1 MALTPYQLQ
10 NIPES
15 IVKLYRDLEEFII
28 DDIARRIANTG
39 QLTET
44 AKWQLERAKD
54 LSMENIEKEIQK
66 TLELANKEVEE
77 TLKQSALTSVKAEN
91 KIYEEAVKK
100 QIKIKGNSNLEKL
113 LEAAIKQTKG
123 ELKNI
128 SQSLGFAKIVNGKI
142 VYRDIAKFYQEAVD
156 LALMQVNSGVLDS
169 NSAIRQAIKKLAD
182 SGLRTIDYENG
193 WSNRVDVAV
202 RRAVVTG
209 SNQMCHKMT
218 ELTMDE
224 LGAEFVETTAHA
236 GARPD
241 HQEWQGQVFCY
252 KGKSDK
258 YPDFVEKTRYGYGDG
273 LGGYNCRHSFYP
285 FFPGISKRAYSKE
298 HLNNIDPKDFEYD
311 GKTYTYYEALQHQRK
326 LETNIRQK
334 KRELIGYNAAGLKD
348 DFNNS
353 SILLNRLKSE
363 YKSFSN
369 AGDLAVRNDL
379 MQVYKYGQSIAQKS
393 TKVKASS
400 IKEKTTSKLKT
411 PTNTTTNKSSTTKKS
426 NSSSLK
432 NYTKSDLTNMS
443 TTKLKKVAK
452 EVALQYYPKSGLNF
466 GANPNYENIIN
477 DLLKGSTKTSLIK
490 DIMSMKKK
498 L

>member
-1 MALTPYQLQ
+1 MALTPKQLQ
-10 NIPES
+10 NIPEN
-15 IVKLYRDLEEFII
+15 IVQLYRDLEEFII
-28 DDIARRIANTG
+28 DDIARRIAKTG

-54 LSMENIEKEIQK
+54 LSMDNIEKEILK
-66 TLELANKEVEE
+66 TLELSNKEVEE
-77 TLKQSALTSVKAEN
+77 TLKQSALTSVQAES

-128 SQSLGFAKIVNGKI
+128 SQSLGFAQIINGKI
-142 VYRDIAKFYQEAVD
+142 VYKDIAKFYQDSVD
-156 LALMQVNSGVLDS
+156 LAIMQVNSGVLNS
-169 NSAIRQAIKKLAD
+169 NEAIKQAVKKLAD

-218 ELTMDE
+218 ELTMKE
-224 LGAEFVETTAHA
+224 LECEFVETTAHA

-258 YPDFVEKTRYGYGDG
+258 YPDFVSSTGYGTGEG
-273 LGGYNCRHSFYP
+273 LAGYNCRHSFSP
-285 FFPGISKRAYSKE
+285 FFPGISKRAYSEE
-298 HLNNIDPKDFEYD
+298 HLNNIDPEPFEYD

-379 MQVYKYGQSIAQKS
+379 MQVYKYGQSISQK
-393 TKVKASS
+393 VRR
-400 IKEKTTSKLKT
+400 SK
-411 PTNTTTNKSSTTKKS
+411 
-426 NSSSLK
+426 
-432 NYTKSDLTNMS
+432 
-443 TTKLKKVAK
+443 
-452 EVALQYYPKSGLNF
+452 
-466 GANPNYENIIN
+466 
-477 DLLKGSTKTSLIK
+477 
-490 DIMSMKKK
+490 
-498 L
+498 

>member
-1 MALTPYQLQ
+1 MALTPKQLQ
-10 NIPES
+10 NIPEN
-15 IVKLYRDLEEFII
+15 IVQLYRDLEEFII
-28 DDIARRIANTG
+28 DDIARRIAKTG

-54 LSMENIEKEIQK
+54 LSMDDIEKEIERV
-66 TLELANKEVEE
+66 LGLANEE
-77 TLKQSALTSVKAEN
+77 LENTFKQSALTSVQAEN

-128 SQSLGFAKIVNGKI
+128 SQSLGFAQIVNGKI
-142 VYRDIAKFYQEAVD
+142 VYKDIAKFYQDSVD
-156 LALMQVNSGVLDS
+156 LALMQVNSGVLNS
-169 NSAIRQAIKKLAD
+169 NEAIKQAVKKLAD
-182 SGLRTIDYENG
+182 SGLRTVDYENG

-218 ELTMDE
+218 ELTMKE
-224 LGAEFVETTAHA
+224 LECEFVETTAHA

-241 HQEWQGQVFCY
+241 HQEWQGQVFSY

-285 FFPGISKRAYSKE
+285 FFPGISKRAYSEE
-298 HLNNIDPKDFEYD
+298 HLNNIDPEPFEYD
-311 GKTYTYYEALQHQRK
+311 GETYTYYEALQHQRK

-353 SILLNRLKSE
+353 SILLNRLKNE

-369 AGDLAVRNDL
+369 AGDLTVRNDL
-379 MQVYKYGQSIAQKS
+379 MQVYKYGQSIAQKARR
-393 TKVKASS
+393 K
-400 IKEKTTSKLKT
+400 
-411 PTNTTTNKSSTTKKS
+411 
-426 NSSSLK
+426 
-432 NYTKSDLTNMS
+432 
-443 TTKLKKVAK
+443 
-452 EVALQYYPKSGLNF
+452 
-466 GANPNYENIIN
+466 
-477 DLLKGSTKTSLIK
+477 
-490 DIMSMKKK
+490 
-498 L
+498 

>member
-1 MALTPYQLQ
+1 MALTPKQLQ
-10 NIPES
+10 NIPEN
-15 IVKLYRDLEEFII
+15 IVQLYRDLEEFII
-28 DDIARRIANTG
+28 DDIARRIAKTG

-54 LSMENIEKEIQK
+54 LSMDDIEKEIQRV
-66 TLELANKEVEE
+66 LGLANKDIEN
-77 TLKQSALTSVKAEN
+77 TFKQSALTSIQAEN

-128 SQSLGFAKIVNGKI
+128 SQSLGFAQIINGKI
-142 VYRDIAKFYQEAVD
+142 VYKDIAKFYQDSVD
-156 LALMQVNSGVLDS
+156 LALMQVNSGVLNS
-169 NSAIRQAIKKLAD
+169 NEAIKQAVKKLAD
-182 SGLRTIDYENG
+182 SGLRTVDYENG

-218 ELTMDE
+218 ELTMKE
-224 LGAEFVETTAHA
+224 LECEFVETTAHA

-258 YPDFVEKTRYGYGDG
+258 YPDFVSSTGYGTGEG
-273 LGGYNCRHSFYP
+273 LAGYNCRHSFSP
-285 FFPGISKRAYSKE
+285 FFPGISKRAYSEE
-298 HLNNIDPKDFEYD
+298 HLNNIDPEPFEYD

-379 MQVYKYGQSIAQKS
+379 MQVYKYGQSIAQKARR
-393 TKVKASS
+393 K
-400 IKEKTTSKLKT
+400 
-411 PTNTTTNKSSTTKKS
+411 
-426 NSSSLK
+426 
-432 NYTKSDLTNMS
+432 
-443 TTKLKKVAK
+443 
-452 EVALQYYPKSGLNF
+452 
-466 GANPNYENIIN
+466 
-477 DLLKGSTKTSLIK
+477 
-490 DIMSMKKK
+490 
-498 L
+498 

>member
-1 MALTPYQLQ
+1 MALTPEQLK
-10 NIPES
+10 NIPEN

-28 DDIARRIANTG
+28 DDIARRISKAGEVTA
-39 QLTET
+39 T

-54 LSMENIEKEIQK
+54 LSMDNIEKEIERV
-66 TLELANKEVEE
+66 LGLANEE
-77 TLKQSALTSVKAEN
+77 LENTFKQSALTSVQAES
-91 KIYEEAVKK
+91 KIYKEAINKE
-100 QIKIKGNSNLEKL
+100 IKIKGNTLLEKV

-128 SQSLGFAKIVNGKI
+128 SQSLGFAQIINGKI
-142 VYRDIAKFYQEAVD
+142 VYKDIAKFYQESVD
-156 LALMQVNSGVLDS
+156 LALMQVNSGVLNS
-169 NSAIRQAIKKLAD
+169 NEAIKQAVKKLAD

-218 ELTMDE
+218 ELTMKE
-224 LGAEFVETTAHA
+224 LECEFVETTAHA

-285 FFPGISKRAYSKE
+285 FFPGISKRAYSEE
-298 HLNNIDPKDFEYD
+298 HLNNIDPEPFEYD
-311 GKTYTYYEALQHQRK
+311 GKTYTYYEALQRQRK
-326 LETNIRQK
+326 LETSIRQK
-334 KRELIGYNAAGLKD
+334 KRELITYNAAGLKD

-369 AGDLAVRNDL
+369 AGDLTVRNDL
-379 MQVYKYGQSIAQKS
+379 MQVYKYGQSIAQKARR
-393 TKVKASS
+393 K
-400 IKEKTTSKLKT
+400 
-411 PTNTTTNKSSTTKKS
+411 
-426 NSSSLK
+426 
-432 NYTKSDLTNMS
+432 
-443 TTKLKKVAK
+443 
-452 EVALQYYPKSGLNF
+452 
-466 GANPNYENIIN
+466 
-477 DLLKGSTKTSLIK
+477 
-490 DIMSMKKK
+490 
-498 L
+498 

>member
-1 MALTPYQLQ
+1 MALTPEQLK
-10 NIPES
+10 NIPEN

-28 DDIARRIANTG
+28 DDIARRISKAGEVT
-39 QLTET
+39 LT

-54 LSMENIEKEIQK
+54 LSMDNIEKEIERV
-66 TLELANKEVEE
+66 LGLANEE
-77 TLKQSALTSVKAEN
+77 LENTFKQSALTSVQAES
-91 KIYEEAVKK
+91 KIYKEAINKE
-100 QIKIKGNSNLEKL
+100 IKIKGNTLLEKV

-128 SQSLGFAKIVNGKI
+128 SQSLGFAQIVNGKI
-142 VYRDIAKFYQEAVD
+142 VYKDIAKFYQESVD
-156 LALMQVNSGVLDS
+156 LALMQVNSGVLNS
-169 NSAIRQAIKKLAD
+169 NEAIKQAVKKLAD

-218 ELTMDE
+218 ELTMKE
-224 LGAEFVETTAHA
+224 LECEFVETTAHA

-285 FFPGISKRAYSKE
+285 FFPGISKRAYSEE
-298 HLNNIDPKDFEYD
+298 HLNNIDPEPFEYD
-311 GKTYTYYEALQHQRK
+311 GKTYTYYEALQRQRK
-326 LETNIRQK
+326 LETSIRQK
-334 KRELIGYNAAGLKD
+334 KRELITYNAAGLKD

-369 AGDLAVRNDL
+369 AGDLTVRNDL
-379 MQVYKYGQSIAQKS
+379 MQVYKYGQSIAQKARR
-393 TKVKASS
+393 K
-400 IKEKTTSKLKT
+400 
-411 PTNTTTNKSSTTKKS
+411 
-426 NSSSLK
+426 
-432 NYTKSDLTNMS
+432 
-443 TTKLKKVAK
+443 
-452 EVALQYYPKSGLNF
+452 
-466 GANPNYENIIN
+466 
-477 DLLKGSTKTSLIK
+477 
-490 DIMSMKKK
+490 
-498 L
+498 

>member
-1 MALTPYQLQ
+1 MALTPEQLK
-10 NIPES
+10 NIPEN

-28 DDIARRIANTG
+28 DDIARRIAKTG

-54 LSMENIEKEIQK
+54 LSMDNIEKEIERV
-66 TLELANKEVEE
+66 LGLANEE
-77 TLKQSALTSVKAEN
+77 LENTFKQSALTSVQAES
-91 KIYEEAVKK
+91 KIYKEAINKE
-100 QIKIKGNSNLEKL
+100 IKIKGNTLLEKV

-128 SQSLGFAKIVNGKI
+128 SQSLGFAQIVNGKI
-142 VYRDIAKFYQEAVD
+142 VYKDIAKFYQESVD
-156 LALMQVNSGVLDS
+156 LALMQVNSGVLNS
-169 NSAIRQAIKKLAD
+169 NEAIKQAVKKLAD
-182 SGLRTIDYENG
+182 SGLRTVDYENG

-218 ELTMDE
+218 ELTMKE
-224 LGAEFVETTAHA
+224 LECEYVETTAHA

-252 KGKSDK
+252 KGKGKSDK

-285 FFPGISKRAYSKE
+285 FFPGISKRAYSEE
-298 HLNNIDPKDFEYD
+298 HLNNIDPEPFEYD

-369 AGDLAVRNDL
+369 AGDLTVRNDL
-379 MQVYKYGQSIAQKS
+379 MQVYKYGQSIAQKARR
-393 TKVKASS
+393 K
-400 IKEKTTSKLKT
+400 
-411 PTNTTTNKSSTTKKS
+411 
-426 NSSSLK
+426 
-432 NYTKSDLTNMS
+432 
-443 TTKLKKVAK
+443 
-452 EVALQYYPKSGLNF
+452 
-466 GANPNYENIIN
+466 
-477 DLLKGSTKTSLIK
+477 
-490 DIMSMKKK
+490 
-498 L
+498 

>member
-1 MALTPYQLQ
+1 MALTPKQLQ
-10 NIPES
+10 NIPEN

-28 DDIARRIANTG
+28 DDIARRISKAGEVTS
-39 QLTET
+39 T

-54 LSMENIEKEIQK
+54 LSMDNIEKEIERV
-66 TLELANKEVEE
+66 LGLANEE
-77 TLKQSALTSVKAEN
+77 LENTFKQSALTSVQADS
-91 KIYEEAVKK
+91 KIYKEAINKE
-100 QIKIKGNSNLEKL
+100 IKIKGNTLLEKL

-128 SQSLGFAKIVNGKI
+128 SQSLGFAQIVNGKI
-142 VYRDIAKFYQEAVD
+142 VYKDIAKFYQESVD
-156 LALMQVNSGVLDS
+156 LALMQVNSGVLNS
-169 NSAIRQAIKKLAD
+169 NEAIKQAVKKLAD

-236 GARPD
+236 GARTGKGLSGPAD
-241 HQEWQGQVFCY
+241 HASWQGQVFCY

-285 FFPGISKRAYSKE
+285 FFPGISKRAYSEE
-298 HLNNIDPKDFEYD
+298 HLNNIDPEPFEYD
-311 GKTYTYYEALQHQRK
+311 GKTYTYYEALQRQRK
-326 LETNIRQK
+326 LETSIRQK
-334 KRELIGYNAAGLKD
+334 KRELITYNAAGLKD

-369 AGDLAVRNDL
+369 AGDLTVRNDL
-379 MQVYKYGQSIAQKS
+379 MQVYKYGQSISQK
-393 TKVKASS
+393 VRRN
-400 IKEKTTSKLKT
+400 IK
-411 PTNTTTNKSSTTKKS
+411 
-426 NSSSLK
+426 
-432 NYTKSDLTNMS
+432 
-443 TTKLKKVAK
+443 
-452 EVALQYYPKSGLNF
+452 
-466 GANPNYENIIN
+466 
-477 DLLKGSTKTSLIK
+477 
-490 DIMSMKKK
+490 
-498 L
+498 

>member
-1 MALTPYQLQ
+1 MALTPKQLQ
-10 NIPES
+10 NIPEN
-15 IVKLYRDLEEFII
+15 IVQLYRDLEEFII
-28 DDIARRIANTG
+28 DDIARRIAKTG

-54 LSMENIEKEIQK
+54 LSMDNIEKEILK
-66 TLELANKEVEE
+66 TLELSNKEVEK
-77 TLKQSALTSVKAEN
+77 TLKQSALTSVQAES

-128 SQSLGFAKIVNGKI
+128 SQSLGFAQIINGKI
-142 VYRDIAKFYQEAVD
+142 VYKDIAKFYQDSVD
-156 LALMQVNSGVLDS
+156 LALMQVNSGVLNS
-169 NSAIRQAIKKLAD
+169 NEAIKQAVKKLAD
-182 SGLRTIDYENG
+182 SGLRTVDYENG

-218 ELTMDE
+218 ELTMKE
-224 LGAEFVETTAHA
+224 LECEFVETTAHA

-285 FFPGISKRAYSKE
+285 FFPGISKRAYSKQ
-298 HLNNIDPKDFEYD
+298 HLNNIDPEPFEYD
-311 GKTYTYYEALQHQRK
+311 GKTYTYYEALQRQRK

-353 SILLNRLKSE
+353 SIALNRLKNE
-363 YKSFSN
+363 YKAFSN
-369 AGDLAVRNDL
+369 AGDLTVRNDL
-379 MQVYKYGQSIAQKS
+379 MQVYKYGQSISQK
-393 TKVKASS
+393 ARR
-400 IKEKTTSKLKT
+400 SK
-411 PTNTTTNKSSTTKKS
+411 
-426 NSSSLK
+426 
-432 NYTKSDLTNMS
+432 
-443 TTKLKKVAK
+443 
-452 EVALQYYPKSGLNF
+452 
-466 GANPNYENIIN
+466 
-477 DLLKGSTKTSLIK
+477 
-490 DIMSMKKK
+490 
-498 L
+498 

>member
-1 MALTPYQLQ
+1 MALTPEQLK
-10 NIPES
+10 NIPEN

-28 DDIARRIANTG
+28 DDIARRISKAGEVTS
-39 QLTET
+39 T

-54 LSMENIEKEIQK
+54 LSMDNIEKEIERV
-66 TLELANKEVEE
+66 LGLANEE
-77 TLKQSALTSVKAEN
+77 LENTFKQSALTSVQAES
-91 KIYEEAVKK
+91 KIYKEAINKE
-100 QIKIKGNSNLEKL
+100 IKIKGNTLLEKV

-128 SQSLGFAKIVNGKI
+128 SQSLGFAQIVNGKI
-142 VYRDIAKFYQEAVD
+142 VYKDIAKFYQESVD
-156 LALMQVNSGVLDS
+156 LALMQVNSGVLNS
-169 NSAIRQAIKKLAD
+169 NEAIKQAVKKLAD

-218 ELTMDE
+218 ELTMKE
-224 LGAEFVETTAHA
+224 LECEFVETTAHA

-285 FFPGISKRAYSKE
+285 FFPGISKRAYSEE
-298 HLNNIDPKDFEYD
+298 HLNNIDPEPFEYD
-311 GKTYTYYEALQHQRK
+311 GKTYTYYEALQRQRK
-326 LETNIRQK
+326 LETSIRQK
-334 KRELIGYNAAGLKD
+334 KRELITYNAAGLKD

-369 AGDLAVRNDL
+369 AGDLTVRNDL
-379 MQVYKYGQSIAQKS
+379 MQVYKYGQSIAQKARR
-393 TKVKASS
+393 K
-400 IKEKTTSKLKT
+400 
-411 PTNTTTNKSSTTKKS
+411 
-426 NSSSLK
+426 
-432 NYTKSDLTNMS
+432 
-443 TTKLKKVAK
+443 
-452 EVALQYYPKSGLNF
+452 
-466 GANPNYENIIN
+466 
-477 DLLKGSTKTSLIK
+477 
-490 DIMSMKKK
+490 
-498 L
+498 

>member
-1 MALTPYQLQ
+1 MALTPEQLK
-10 NIPES
+10 NIPEN

-28 DDIARRIANTG
+28 DDIARRISKAGEVTS
-39 QLTET
+39 T

-54 LSMENIEKEIQK
+54 LSMDNIEKEIERV
-66 TLELANKEVEE
+66 LGLANEE
-77 TLKQSALTSVKAEN
+77 LENTFKQSALTSVQAES
-91 KIYEEAVKK
+91 KIYKEAINKE
-100 QIKIKGNSNLEKL
+100 IKIKGNTLLEKV

-128 SQSLGFAKIVNGKI
+128 SQSLGFAQIVNGKI
-142 VYRDIAKFYQEAVD
+142 VYKDIAKFYQDSVD
-156 LALMQVNSGVLDS
+156 LALMQVNSGVLNS
-169 NSAIRQAIKKLAD
+169 NEAIKQAVKKLAD

-218 ELTMDE
+218 ELTMKE
-224 LGAEFVETTAHA
+224 LECEFVETTAHA
-236 GARPD
+236 GARTGKGLSGPAD
-241 HQEWQGQVFCY
+241 HASWQGQVFCY

-258 YPDFVEKTRYGYGDG
+258 YPDFVSSTGYGTGEG
-273 LGGYNCRHSFYP
+273 LAGYNCRHSFSP
-285 FFPGISKRAYSKE
+285 FFPGISKRAYSEE
-298 HLNNIDPKDFEYD
+298 HLNNIDPEPFEYD

-379 MQVYKYGQSIAQKS
+379 MQVYKYGQSIVQKARR
-393 TKVKASS
+393 K
-400 IKEKTTSKLKT
+400 
-411 PTNTTTNKSSTTKKS
+411 
-426 NSSSLK
+426 
-432 NYTKSDLTNMS
+432 
-443 TTKLKKVAK
+443 
-452 EVALQYYPKSGLNF
+452 
-466 GANPNYENIIN
+466 
-477 DLLKGSTKTSLIK
+477 
-490 DIMSMKKK
+490 
-498 L
+498 

>member
-1 MALTPYQLQ
+1 MALTPKQLQ
-10 NIPES
+10 QLPEG

-28 DDIARRIANTG
+28 DDIARRIAKTG
-39 QLTET
+39 TLTET

-54 LSMENIEKEIQK
+54 LSMDNIEKEVQRV
-66 TLELANKEVEE
+66 LGLANEE
-77 TLKQSALTSVKAEN
+77 IENTFNQSALTSVKAEN

-100 QIKIKGNSNLEKL
+100 QIKIKGNKNLENL

-128 SQSLGFAKIVNGKI
+128 SQSLGFAQVVNGKI
-142 VYRDIAKFYQEAVD
+142 VYKDIAKFYQDSVD
-156 LALMQVNSGVLDS
+156 LALIQVNSGVLDS
-169 NSAIRQAIKKLAD
+169 NTAIRQAVKKLAD
-182 SGLRTIDYENG
+182 SGLRSVDYENG

-218 ELTMDE
+218 ELTMKE
-224 LGAEFVETTAHA
+224 LDCEFVEATAHA

-241 HQEWQGQVFCY
+241 HQQWQGQVFCY

-258 YPDFVEKTRYGYGDG
+258 YPDFVSSTGYGTGEG
-273 LGGYNCRHSFYP
+273 LGGYNCRHSYFP
-285 FFPGISKRAYSKE
+285 FFAGISQKAYSEE
-298 HLNNIDPKDFEYD
+298 HLKNIDPEPFEYD
-311 GKTYTYYEALQHQRK
+311 GKTYTYYEALQRQRK
-326 LETNIRQK
+326 LETSIRQK

-353 SILLNRLKSE
+353 SIALNRLKSE
-363 YKSFSN
+363 YKTFSN

-379 MQVYKYGQSIAQKS
+379 MQVHKYGQSIAQKS
-393 TKVKASS
+393 AKSKASS
-400 IKEKTTSKLKT
+400 VKEKDTSKLKT
-411 PTNTTTNKSSTTKKS
+411 ITTTNNKTSTSKKS

-432 NYTKSDLTNMS
+432 SYTKSDLTNMS
-443 TTKLKKVAK
+443 TTQLKKVAK

-477 DLLKGSTKTSLIK
+477 DLLKGSTKTSLVK
-490 DIMSMKKK
+490 DIISMKKK

>member
-1 MALTPYQLQ
+1 MALTPKQLQ
-10 NIPES
+10 NIPEN

-28 DDIARRIANTG
+28 DDIARRISKAGEVTS
-39 QLTET
+39 T

-54 LSMENIEKEIQK
+54 LSMDNIEKEIERV
-66 TLELANKEVEE
+66 LGLANEE
-77 TLKQSALTSVKAEN
+77 LENTFKQSALTSIQAEN

-128 SQSLGFAKIVNGKI
+128 SQSLGFAQIINGKI
-142 VYRDIAKFYQEAVD
+142 VYKDIAKFYQDSVD
-156 LALMQVNSGVLDS
+156 LALMQVNSGVLNS
-169 NSAIRQAIKKLAD
+169 NEAIKQAVKKLAD

-218 ELTMDE
+218 ELTMKE
-224 LGAEFVETTAHA
+224 LECEFVETTAHA

-252 KGKSDK
+252 KGKGKSDK

-285 FFPGISKRAYSKE
+285 FFPGISKRAYSEE
-298 HLNNIDPKDFEYD
+298 HLNNIDPEPFEYD

-334 KRELIGYNAAGLKD
+334 KRELITYNAAGLKD

-363 YKSFSN
+363 YKAFSN
-369 AGDLAVRNDL
+369 AGDLTVRNDL
-379 MQVYKYGQSIAQKS
+379 MQVYKYGQSIAQKARR
-393 TKVKASS
+393 K
-400 IKEKTTSKLKT
+400 
-411 PTNTTTNKSSTTKKS
+411 
-426 NSSSLK
+426 
-432 NYTKSDLTNMS
+432 
-443 TTKLKKVAK
+443 
-452 EVALQYYPKSGLNF
+452 
-466 GANPNYENIIN
+466 
-477 DLLKGSTKTSLIK
+477 
-490 DIMSMKKK
+490 
-498 L
+498 

>member
-1 MALTPYQLQ
+1 MALTPKQLQ
-10 NIPES
+10 NIPEN
-15 IVKLYRDLEEFII
+15 IVQLYRDLEEFII
-28 DDIARRIANTG
+28 DDIARRIAKTG

-54 LSMENIEKEIQK
+54 LSMDNIEKEILK
-66 TLELANKEVEE
+66 TLELSNKEVEK
-77 TLKQSALTSVKAEN
+77 TLKQSALTSVQAES

-128 SQSLGFAKIVNGKI
+128 SQSLGFAQIINGKI
-142 VYRDIAKFYQEAVD
+142 VYKDIAKFYQDSVD
-156 LALMQVNSGVLDS
+156 LALMQVNSGVLNS
-169 NSAIRQAIKKLAD
+169 NEAIKQAVKKLAD
-182 SGLRTIDYENG
+182 SGLRTVDYENG

-218 ELTMDE
+218 ELTMKE
-224 LGAEFVETTAHA
+224 LECEFVETTAHA

-285 FFPGISKRAYSKE
+285 FFPGISKRAYSKQ
-298 HLNNIDPKDFEYD
+298 HLNNIDPEPFEYD

-353 SILLNRLKSE
+353 SIALNRLKNE
-363 YKSFSN
+363 YKAFSN
-369 AGDLAVRNDL
+369 AGDLTVRNDL
-379 MQVYKYGQSIAQKS
+379 MQVYKYGQSISQK
-393 TKVKASS
+393 VRR
-400 IKEKTTSKLKT
+400 SK
-411 PTNTTTNKSSTTKKS
+411 
-426 NSSSLK
+426 
-432 NYTKSDLTNMS
+432 
-443 TTKLKKVAK
+443 
-452 EVALQYYPKSGLNF
+452 
-466 GANPNYENIIN
+466 
-477 DLLKGSTKTSLIK
+477 
-490 DIMSMKKK
+490 
-498 L
+498 

>member
-1 MALTPYQLQ
+1 MALTPKQLK
-10 NIPES
+10 NIPEN

-28 DDIARRIANTG
+28 DDIARRISKAGEVTS
-39 QLTET
+39 T

-54 LSMENIEKEIQK
+54 LSMDNIEKEIERV
-66 TLELANKEVEE
+66 LGLANEE
-77 TLKQSALTSVKAEN
+77 LENTFKQSALTSVQAES
-91 KIYEEAVKK
+91 KIYKEAINKE
-100 QIKIKGNSNLEKL
+100 IKIKGNTLLEKV

-128 SQSLGFAKIVNGKI
+128 SQSLGFAQIVNGKI
-142 VYRDIAKFYQEAVD
+142 VYKDIAKFYQESVD
-156 LALMQVNSGVLDS
+156 LALMQVNSGVLNS
-169 NSAIRQAIKKLAD
+169 NEAIKQAVKKLAD

-218 ELTMDE
+218 ELTMKE
-224 LGAEFVETTAHA
+224 LECEFVETTAHA

-285 FFPGISKRAYSKE
+285 FFPGISKRAYSEE
-298 HLNNIDPKDFEYD
+298 HLNNIDPEPFEYD
-311 GKTYTYYEALQHQRK
+311 GKTYTYYEALQRQRK
-326 LETNIRQK
+326 LETSIRQK
-334 KRELIGYNAAGLKD
+334 KRELITYNAAGLKD

-369 AGDLAVRNDL
+369 AGDLTVRNDL
-379 MQVYKYGQSIAQKS
+379 MQVYKYGQSIAQKARR
-393 TKVKASS
+393 K
-400 IKEKTTSKLKT
+400 
-411 PTNTTTNKSSTTKKS
+411 
-426 NSSSLK
+426 
-432 NYTKSDLTNMS
+432 
-443 TTKLKKVAK
+443 
-452 EVALQYYPKSGLNF
+452 
-466 GANPNYENIIN
+466 
-477 DLLKGSTKTSLIK
+477 
-490 DIMSMKKK
+490 
-498 L
+498 

>member
-1 MALTPYQLQ
+1 MALTPEQLK
-10 NIPES
+10 NIPEN
-15 IVKLYRDLEEFII
+15 IVQLYRDLEEFII
-28 DDIARRIANTG
+28 DDIARRIAKTG

-54 LSMENIEKEIQK
+54 LSMDNIEKEILK
-66 TLELANKEVEE
+66 TLELSNKEVEE
-77 TLKQSALTSVKAEN
+77 TLKQSALTSIQAEN

-128 SQSLGFAKIVNGKI
+128 SQSLGFAQIINGKI
-142 VYRDIAKFYQEAVD
+142 VYKDIAKFYQDSVD
-156 LALMQVNSGVLDS
+156 LALMQVNSGVLNS
-169 NSAIRQAIKKLAD
+169 NEAIKQAVKKLAD
-182 SGLRTIDYENG
+182 SGLRTVDYENG

-218 ELTMDE
+218 ELTMKE
-224 LGAEFVETTAHA
+224 LECEFVETTAHA

-285 FFPGISKRAYSKE
+285 FFPGISKRAYSEE
-298 HLNNIDPKDFEYD
+298 HLNNIDPEPFEYY

-326 LETNIRQK
+326 LEANIRQK

-353 SILLNRLKSE
+353 SIALNRLKSE

-369 AGDLAVRNDL
+369 AGDLTVRNDL
-379 MQVYKYGQSIAQKS
+379 MQVYKYGQSISQKAR
-393 TKVKASS
+393 VK
-400 IKEKTTSKLKT
+400 
-411 PTNTTTNKSSTTKKS
+411 
-426 NSSSLK
+426 
-432 NYTKSDLTNMS
+432 
-443 TTKLKKVAK
+443 
-452 EVALQYYPKSGLNF
+452 
-466 GANPNYENIIN
+466 
-477 DLLKGSTKTSLIK
+477 
-490 DIMSMKKK
+490 
-498 L
+498 

>member
-1 MALTPYQLQ
+1 MALTPKQLQ
-10 NIPES
+10 NIPEN

-28 DDIARRIANTG
+28 DDIARRISKAGEVTS
-39 QLTET
+39 T

-54 LSMENIEKEIQK
+54 LSMDNIEKEIERV
-66 TLELANKEVEE
+66 LGLANEE
-77 TLKQSALTSVKAEN
+77 LENTFKQSALTSVQAES
-91 KIYEEAVKK
+91 KIYKEAINKE
-100 QIKIKGNSNLEKL
+100 IKIKGNTLLEKV

-128 SQSLGFAKIVNGKI
+128 SQSLGFAQIINGKI
-142 VYRDIAKFYQEAVD
+142 VYKDIAKFYQDSVD
-156 LALMQVNSGVLDS
+156 LALMQVNSGVLNS
-169 NSAIRQAIKKLAD
+169 NEAIKQAVKKLAD

-218 ELTMDE
+218 ELTMKE
-224 LGAEFVETTAHA
+224 LECEFVETTAHA

-285 FFPGISKRAYSKE
+285 FFPGISKRAYSEE
-298 HLNNIDPKDFEYD
+298 HLNNIDPEPFEYD
-311 GKTYTYYEALQHQRK
+311 GKTYTYYEALQRQRK
-326 LETNIRQK
+326 LETSIRQK
-334 KRELIGYNAAGLKD
+334 KRELITYNAAGLKD
-348 DFNNS
+348 EFNNS

-369 AGDLAVRNDL
+369 AGDLTVRNDL
-379 MQVYKYGQSIAQKS
+379 MQVYKYGQSIAQKARR
-393 TKVKASS
+393 K
-400 IKEKTTSKLKT
+400 
-411 PTNTTTNKSSTTKKS
+411 
-426 NSSSLK
+426 
-432 NYTKSDLTNMS
+432 
-443 TTKLKKVAK
+443 
-452 EVALQYYPKSGLNF
+452 
-466 GANPNYENIIN
+466 
-477 DLLKGSTKTSLIK
+477 
-490 DIMSMKKK
+490 
-498 L
+498 

>member
-1 MALTPYQLQ
+1 MALTPEQLK
-10 NIPES
+10 NIPEN

-28 DDIARRIANTG
+28 DDIARRISKAGEVTS
-39 QLTET
+39 T

-54 LSMENIEKEIQK
+54 LSIDNIEKEIERV
-66 TLELANKEVEE
+66 LGLANEE
-77 TLKQSALTSVKAEN
+77 LENTFKQSALTSVQAES
-91 KIYEEAVKK
+91 KIYKEAINKE
-100 QIKIKGNSNLEKL
+100 IKIKGNTLLEKV

-128 SQSLGFAKIVNGKI
+128 SQSLGFAQIVNGKI
-142 VYRDIAKFYQEAVD
+142 VYKDIAKFYQESVD
-156 LALMQVNSGVLDS
+156 LALMQVNSGVLNS
-169 NSAIRQAIKKLAD
+169 NEAIKQAVKKLAD

-218 ELTMDE
+218 ELTMKE
-224 LGAEFVETTAHA
+224 LECEFVETTAHA

-285 FFPGISKRAYSKE
+285 FFPGISKRAYSEE
-298 HLNNIDPKDFEYD
+298 HLNNIDPEPFEYD
-311 GKTYTYYEALQHQRK
+311 GKTYTYYEALQRQRK
-326 LETNIRQK
+326 LETSIRQK
-334 KRELIGYNAAGLKD
+334 KRELITYNAAGLKD

-369 AGDLAVRNDL
+369 AGDLTVRNDL
-379 MQVYKYGQSIAQKS
+379 MQVYKYGQSIAQKARR
-393 TKVKASS
+393 K
-400 IKEKTTSKLKT
+400 
-411 PTNTTTNKSSTTKKS
+411 
-426 NSSSLK
+426 
-432 NYTKSDLTNMS
+432 
-443 TTKLKKVAK
+443 
-452 EVALQYYPKSGLNF
+452 
-466 GANPNYENIIN
+466 
-477 DLLKGSTKTSLIK
+477 
-490 DIMSMKKK
+490 
-498 L
+498 

>member
-1 MALTPYQLQ
+1 MALTPEQLK
-10 NIPES
+10 NIPEN

-28 DDIARRIANTG
+28 DDIARRISKAGEVTS
-39 QLTET
+39 T

-54 LSMENIEKEIQK
+54 LSMDNIEKEIERV
-66 TLELANKEVEE
+66 LGLANEE
-77 TLKQSALTSVKAEN
+77 LENTFKQSALTSVQAES
-91 KIYEEAVKK
+91 KIYKEAINKE
-100 QIKIKGNSNLEKL
+100 IKIKGNTLLEKV

-128 SQSLGFAKIVNGKI
+128 SQSLGFAQIVNGKI
-142 VYRDIAKFYQEAVD
+142 VYKDIAKFYQDSVD
-156 LALMQVNSGVLDS
+156 LALMQVNSGVLNS
-169 NSAIRQAIKKLAD
+169 NEAIKQAVKKLAD

-209 SNQMCHKMT
+209 GNQMCHKMT

-224 LGAEFVETTAHA
+224 LGAEYVETTAHA

-285 FFPGISKRAYSKE
+285 FFPGISKRAYSEE
-298 HLNNIDPKDFEYD
+298 HLNNIDPEPFEYD
-311 GKTYTYYEALQHQRK
+311 GKTYTYYEALQRQRK
-326 LETNIRQK
+326 LETSIRQK
-334 KRELIGYNAAGLKD
+334 KSELITYNAAGLKD

-369 AGDLAVRNDL
+369 AGDLTVRNDL
-379 MQVYKYGQSIAQKS
+379 MQVYKYGQSIAQKARR
-393 TKVKASS
+393 K
-400 IKEKTTSKLKT
+400 
-411 PTNTTTNKSSTTKKS
+411 
-426 NSSSLK
+426 
-432 NYTKSDLTNMS
+432 
-443 TTKLKKVAK
+443 
-452 EVALQYYPKSGLNF
+452 
-466 GANPNYENIIN
+466 
-477 DLLKGSTKTSLIK
+477 
-490 DIMSMKKK
+490 
-498 L
+498 

>member
-1 MALTPYQLQ
+1 MALTPKQLQ
-10 NIPES
+10 NIPEN
-15 IVKLYRDLEEFII
+15 IVQLYRDLEEFII
-28 DDIARRIANTG
+28 DDIARRIAKTG

-54 LSMENIEKEIQK
+54 LSMDDIEKEIERV
-66 TLELANKEVEE
+66 LGLANEE
-77 TLKQSALTSVKAEN
+77 LENTFKQSALTSVQAEN

-128 SQSLGFAKIVNGKI
+128 SQSLGFAQIVNGKI
-142 VYRDIAKFYQEAVD
+142 VYKDIAKFYQDSVD
-156 LALMQVNSGVLDS
+156 LALMQVNSGVLNS
-169 NSAIRQAIKKLAD
+169 NEAIKQAVKKLAD
-182 SGLRTIDYENG
+182 SGLRTVDYENG

-218 ELTMDE
+218 ELTMKE
-224 LGAEFVETTAHA
+224 LECEFVETTAHA

-241 HQEWQGQVFCY
+241 HQEWQGQVFSY

-285 FFPGISKRAYSKE
+285 FFPGISKRAYSE
-298 HLNNIDPKDFEYD
+298 QHLNNIDPEPFEYD
-311 GKTYTYYEALQHQRK
+311 GETYTYYEALQHQRK

-353 SILLNRLKSE
+353 SILLNRLKNE

-369 AGDLAVRNDL
+369 AGDLTVRNDL
-379 MQVYKYGQSIAQKS
+379 MQVYKYGQSIAQKARR
-393 TKVKASS
+393 K
-400 IKEKTTSKLKT
+400 
-411 PTNTTTNKSSTTKKS
+411 
-426 NSSSLK
+426 
-432 NYTKSDLTNMS
+432 
-443 TTKLKKVAK
+443 
-452 EVALQYYPKSGLNF
+452 
-466 GANPNYENIIN
+466 
-477 DLLKGSTKTSLIK
+477 
-490 DIMSMKKK
+490 
-498 L
+498 

>member
-1 MALTPYQLQ
+1 MALTPEQLK
-10 NIPES
+10 NIPEN

-28 DDIARRIANTG
+28 DDIARRISKAGEVTS
-39 QLTET
+39 T

-54 LSMENIEKEIQK
+54 LSMDNIEKEIERV
-66 TLELANKEVEE
+66 LGLANEE
-77 TLKQSALTSVKAEN
+77 LENTFKQSALTSVQAES
-91 KIYEEAVKK
+91 KIYKEAINKE
-100 QIKIKGNSNLEKL
+100 IKIKGNTLLEKV

-128 SQSLGFAKIVNGKI
+128 SQSLGFAQIVNGKI
-142 VYRDIAKFYQEAVD
+142 VYKDIAKFYQDSVD
-156 LALMQVNSGVLDS
+156 LALMQVNSGVLNS
-169 NSAIRQAIKKLAD
+169 NEAIKQAVKKLAD

-224 LGAEFVETTAHA
+224 LGAEYVETTAHA

-285 FFPGISKRAYSKE
+285 FFPGISKRAYSEE
-298 HLNNIDPKDFEYD
+298 HLNNIDPEPFEYD
-311 GKTYTYYEALQHQRK
+311 GKTYTYYEALQRQRK
-326 LETNIRQK
+326 LETSIRQK
-334 KRELIGYNAAGLKD
+334 KRELITYNAAGLKD

-369 AGDLAVRNDL
+369 AGDLTVRNDL
-379 MQVYKYGQSIAQKS
+379 MQVYKYGQSIAQKARR
-393 TKVKASS
+393 K
-400 IKEKTTSKLKT
+400 
-411 PTNTTTNKSSTTKKS
+411 
-426 NSSSLK
+426 
-432 NYTKSDLTNMS
+432 
-443 TTKLKKVAK
+443 
-452 EVALQYYPKSGLNF
+452 
-466 GANPNYENIIN
+466 
-477 DLLKGSTKTSLIK
+477 
-490 DIMSMKKK
+490 
-498 L
+498 

>member
-1 MALTPYQLQ
+1 MALTPEQLK
-10 NIPES
+10 NIPEN

-28 DDIARRIANTG
+28 DDIARRISKAGEVTS
-39 QLTET
+39 T

-54 LSMENIEKEIQK
+54 LSMDNIEKEIERV
-66 TLELANKEVEE
+66 LGLANEE
-77 TLKQSALTSVKAEN
+77 LENTFKQSALTSVQAES
-91 KIYEEAVKK
+91 KIYKEAINKE
-100 QIKIKGNSNLEKL
+100 IKIKGNTLLEKV

-128 SQSLGFAKIVNGKI
+128 SQSLGFAQIVNGKI
-142 VYRDIAKFYQEAVD
+142 VYKDIAKFYQESVD
-156 LALMQVNSGVLDS
+156 LALMQVNSGVLNS
-169 NSAIRQAIKKLAD
+169 NEAIKQAVKKLAD
-182 SGLRTIDYENG
+182 SGLRTVDYENG

-224 LGAEFVETTAHA
+224 LGAEYVETTAHA

-285 FFPGISKRAYSKE
+285 FFPGISKRAYSEE
-298 HLNNIDPKDFEYD
+298 HLNNIDPEPFEYD
-311 GKTYTYYEALQHQRK
+311 GKTYTYYEALQRQRK
-326 LETNIRQK
+326 LETSIRQK
-334 KRELIGYNAAGLKD
+334 KRELITYNAAGLKD

-369 AGDLAVRNDL
+369 AGDLTVRNDL
-379 MQVYKYGQSIAQKS
+379 MQVYKYGQSIAQKARR
-393 TKVKASS
+393 K
-400 IKEKTTSKLKT
+400 
-411 PTNTTTNKSSTTKKS
+411 
-426 NSSSLK
+426 
-432 NYTKSDLTNMS
+432 
-443 TTKLKKVAK
+443 
-452 EVALQYYPKSGLNF
+452 
-466 GANPNYENIIN
+466 
-477 DLLKGSTKTSLIK
+477 
-490 DIMSMKKK
+490 
-498 L
+498 

>member
-1 MALTPYQLQ
+1 MALTPKQLQ
-10 NIPES
+10 NIPEN
-15 IVKLYRDLEEFII
+15 IVQLYRDLEEFII
-28 DDIARRIANTG
+28 DDIARRIAKTG

-54 LSMENIEKEIQK
+54 LSMDDIEKEIQRV
-66 TLELANKEVEE
+66 LGLANKDIEN
-77 TLKQSALTSVKAEN
+77 TFKQSALTSIQAEN

-128 SQSLGFAKIVNGKI
+128 SQSLGFAQIINGKI
-142 VYRDIAKFYQEAVD
+142 VYKDIAKFYQESVD
-156 LALMQVNSGVLDS
+156 LALMQVNSGVLNS
-169 NSAIRQAIKKLAD
+169 NEAIKQAVKKLAD

-218 ELTMDE
+218 ELTMKE
-224 LGAEFVETTAHA
+224 LECEFVETTAHA

-258 YPDFVEKTRYGYGDG
+258 YPDFVSSTGYGTGEG
-273 LGGYNCRHSFYP
+273 LAGYNCRHSFSP
-285 FFPGISKRAYSKE
+285 FFPGISKRAYSEE
-298 HLNNIDPKDFEYD
+298 HLNNIDPEPFEYD

-379 MQVYKYGQSIAQKS
+379 MQVYKYGQSISQK
-393 TKVKASS
+393 VRR
-400 IKEKTTSKLKT
+400 SK
-411 PTNTTTNKSSTTKKS
+411 
-426 NSSSLK
+426 
-432 NYTKSDLTNMS
+432 
-443 TTKLKKVAK
+443 
-452 EVALQYYPKSGLNF
+452 
-466 GANPNYENIIN
+466 
-477 DLLKGSTKTSLIK
+477 
-490 DIMSMKKK
+490 
-498 L
+498 

>member
-1 MALTPYQLQ
+1 MALTPEQLK
-10 NIPES
+10 NIPEN

-28 DDIARRIANTG
+28 DDIARRISKAGEVTS
-39 QLTET
+39 T

-54 LSMENIEKEIQK
+54 LSMDNIEKEIERV
-66 TLELANKEVEE
+66 LGLANEE
-77 TLKQSALTSVKAEN
+77 LENTFKQSALTSVQAEN

-128 SQSLGFAKIVNGKI
+128 SQSLGFAQIINGKI
-142 VYRDIAKFYQEAVD
+142 VYKDIAKFYQESVD
-156 LALMQVNSGVLDS
+156 LALMQVNSGVLNS
-169 NSAIRQAIKKLAD
+169 NEAIKQAVKKLAD
-182 SGLRTIDYENG
+182 SGLRTVDYEDG

-218 ELTMDE
+218 ELTMKE
-224 LGAEFVETTAHA
+224 LECEFVETTAHA

-285 FFPGISKRAYSKE
+285 FFPGISKRAYSEE
-298 HLNNIDPKDFEYD
+298 HLNNIDPEPFEYD
-311 GKTYTYYEALQHQRK
+311 GRTYTYYEALQRQRK
-326 LETNIRQK
+326 LETSIRQK
-334 KRELIGYNAAGLKD
+334 KRELITYNAAGLKD

-369 AGDLAVRNDL
+369 AGDLTVRNDL
-379 MQVYKYGQSIAQKS
+379 MQVYKYGQSIAQKARR
-393 TKVKASS
+393 K
-400 IKEKTTSKLKT
+400 
-411 PTNTTTNKSSTTKKS
+411 
-426 NSSSLK
+426 
-432 NYTKSDLTNMS
+432 
-443 TTKLKKVAK
+443 
-452 EVALQYYPKSGLNF
+452 
-466 GANPNYENIIN
+466 
-477 DLLKGSTKTSLIK
+477 
-490 DIMSMKKK
+490 
-498 L
+498 

>member
-1 MALTPYQLQ
+1 MALTPEQLK
-10 NIPES
+10 NIPEN

-28 DDIARRIANTG
+28 DDIARRISKAGEVTA
-39 QLTET
+39 T

-54 LSMENIEKEIQK
+54 LSMDNIEKEIERV
-66 TLELANKEVEE
+66 LGLANEE
-77 TLKQSALTSVKAEN
+77 LENTFKQSALTSVQAES
-91 KIYEEAVKK
+91 KIYKEAINKE
-100 QIKIKGNSNLEKL
+100 IKIKGNTLLEKV

-128 SQSLGFAKIVNGKI
+128 SQSLGFAQIVNGKI
-142 VYRDIAKFYQEAVD
+142 VYKDIAKFYQESVD
-156 LALMQVNSGVLDS
+156 LALMQVNSGVLNS
-169 NSAIRQAIKKLAD
+169 NEAIKQAVKKLAD

-218 ELTMDE
+218 ELTMKE
-224 LGAEFVETTAHA
+224 LECEFVETTAHA

-285 FFPGISKRAYSKE
+285 FFPGISKRAYSEE
-298 HLNNIDPKDFEYD
+298 HLNNIDPEPFEYD
-311 GKTYTYYEALQHQRK
+311 GKTYTYYEALQRQRK
-326 LETNIRQK
+326 LETSIRQK
-334 KRELIGYNAAGLKD
+334 KRELITYNAAGLKD

-369 AGDLAVRNDL
+369 AGDLTVRNDL
-379 MQVYKYGQSIAQKS
+379 MQVYKYGQSIAQKARR
-393 TKVKASS
+393 K
-400 IKEKTTSKLKT
+400 
-411 PTNTTTNKSSTTKKS
+411 
-426 NSSSLK
+426 
-432 NYTKSDLTNMS
+432 
-443 TTKLKKVAK
+443 
-452 EVALQYYPKSGLNF
+452 
-466 GANPNYENIIN
+466 
-477 DLLKGSTKTSLIK
+477 
-490 DIMSMKKK
+490 
-498 L
+498 

>member
-1 MALTPYQLQ
+1 MALTPQQLQ
-10 NIPES
+10 NIPEN
-15 IVKLYRDLEEFII
+15 IIQLYRDLEEFII
-28 DDIARRIANTG
+28 DDIARRIAKTG

-54 LSMENIEKEIQK
+54 LSMDNIEKEILK

-77 TLKQSALTSVKAEN
+77 TLKQSALTSVQAEN

-128 SQSLGFAKIVNGKI
+128 SQSLGFAQIINGKI
-142 VYRDIAKFYQEAVD
+142 VYKDIAKFYQDSVD
-156 LALMQVNSGVLDS
+156 LALMQVNSGVLNS
-169 NSAIRQAIKKLAD
+169 NEAIRQAIKKLAD
-182 SGLRTIDYENG
+182 SGLRTVDYENG

-218 ELTMDE
+218 ELTMKE
-224 LGAEFVETTAHA
+224 LECEFVETTAHA

-285 FFPGISKRAYSKE
+285 FFPGISKRAYSEE
-298 HLNNIDPKDFEYD
+298 HLNNIDPEPFEYD
-311 GKTYTYYEALQHQRK
+311 GKTYTYYEALQRQRK

-353 SILLNRLKSE
+353 SIALNRLKNE
-363 YKSFSN
+363 YKAFSN
-369 AGDLAVRNDL
+369 AGDLTVRNDL
-379 MQVYKYGQSIAQKS
+379 MQVYKYGQSISQK
-393 TKVKASS
+393 ARR
-400 IKEKTTSKLKT
+400 SK
-411 PTNTTTNKSSTTKKS
+411 
-426 NSSSLK
+426 
-432 NYTKSDLTNMS
+432 
-443 TTKLKKVAK
+443 
-452 EVALQYYPKSGLNF
+452 
-466 GANPNYENIIN
+466 
-477 DLLKGSTKTSLIK
+477 
-490 DIMSMKKK
+490 
-498 L
+498 

>member
-1 MALTPYQLQ
+1 MALTPKQLQ
-10 NIPES
+10 NIPEN
-15 IVKLYRDLEEFII
+15 IVQLYRDLEEFII
-28 DDIARRIANTG
+28 DDIARRIAKTG

-54 LSMENIEKEIQK
+54 LSMDNIEKEILK
-66 TLELANKEVEE
+66 TLELSNKEVEE
-77 TLKQSALTSVKAEN
+77 TLKQSALTSIQAEN

-128 SQSLGFAKIVNGKI
+128 SQSLGFAQIINGKI
-142 VYRDIAKFYQEAVD
+142 VYKDIAKFYQDSVD
-156 LALMQVNSGVLDS
+156 LALMQVNSGVLNS
-169 NSAIRQAIKKLAD
+169 NEAIKQAVKKLAD
-182 SGLRTIDYENG
+182 SGLRTVDYENG

-218 ELTMDE
+218 ELTMKE
-224 LGAEFVETTAHA
+224 LECEFVETTAHA

-258 YPDFVEKTRYGYGDG
+258 YPDFVEKTRYGHGDG
-273 LGGYNCRHSFYP
+273 LGGYNCIHSFYP
-285 FFPGISKRAYSKE
+285 FFPGISKRAYSKQ
-298 HLNNIDPKDFEYD
+298 HLNNIDPEPFEYD

-326 LETNIRQK
+326 LEANIRQK

-353 SILLNRLKSE
+353 SIALNRLKNE
-363 YKSFSN
+363 YKAFSN
-369 AGDLAVRNDL
+369 AGDLTVRKDL
-379 MQVYKYGQSIAQKS
+379 MQVYKYGQSISQKARR
-393 TKVKASS
+393 K
-400 IKEKTTSKLKT
+400 
-411 PTNTTTNKSSTTKKS
+411 
-426 NSSSLK
+426 
-432 NYTKSDLTNMS
+432 
-443 TTKLKKVAK
+443 
-452 EVALQYYPKSGLNF
+452 
-466 GANPNYENIIN
+466 
-477 DLLKGSTKTSLIK
+477 
-490 DIMSMKKK
+490 
-498 L
+498 

>member
-1 MALTPYQLQ
+1 MALTPEQLK
-10 NIPES
+10 NIPEN

-28 DDIARRIANTG
+28 DDIARRISKAGEVTS
-39 QLTET
+39 T

-54 LSMENIEKEIQK
+54 LSMDNIEKEIERV
-66 TLELANKEVEE
+66 LGLANEE
-77 TLKQSALTSVKAEN
+77 LENTFKQSALTSVHAES
-91 KIYEEAVKK
+91 KIYKEAINKE
-100 QIKIKGNSNLEKL
+100 IKIKGNTLLEKV

-128 SQSLGFAKIVNGKI
+128 SQSLGFAQIVNGKI
-142 VYRDIAKFYQEAVD
+142 VYKDIAKFYQESVD
-156 LALMQVNSGVLDS
+156 LALMQVNSGVLNS
-169 NSAIRQAIKKLAD
+169 NKAIKQAVKKLAD
-182 SGLRTIDYENG
+182 SGLRTVDYENG

-218 ELTMDE
+218 ELTMKE
-224 LGAEFVETTAHA
+224 LECEFVETTAHA

-285 FFPGISKRAYSKE
+285 FFPGISKRAYSEE
-298 HLNNIDPKDFEYD
+298 HLNNIDPEPFEYD
-311 GKTYTYYEALQHQRK
+311 GKTYTYYEALQRQRK
-326 LETNIRQK
+326 LETSIRQK
-334 KRELIGYNAAGLKD
+334 KRELITYNAAGLKD

-369 AGDLAVRNDL
+369 AGDLTVRNDL
-379 MQVYKYGQSIAQKS
+379 MQVYKYGQSIAQKARR
-393 TKVKASS
+393 K
-400 IKEKTTSKLKT
+400 
-411 PTNTTTNKSSTTKKS
+411 
-426 NSSSLK
+426 
-432 NYTKSDLTNMS
+432 
-443 TTKLKKVAK
+443 
-452 EVALQYYPKSGLNF
+452 
-466 GANPNYENIIN
+466 
-477 DLLKGSTKTSLIK
+477 
-490 DIMSMKKK
+490 
-498 L
+498 

>member
-1 MALTPYQLQ
+1 MALTPQQLQ
-10 NIPES
+10 NIPEN
-15 IVKLYRDLEEFII
+15 IIQLYRDLEEFII
-28 DDIARRIANTG
+28 DDIARRIAKTG

-54 LSMENIEKEIQK
+54 LSMDNIEKEILK

-77 TLKQSALTSVKAEN
+77 TLKQSALTSVQAEN

-128 SQSLGFAKIVNGKI
+128 SKSLGFAQIINGKI
-142 VYRDIAKFYQEAVD
+142 VYKDIAKFYQDSVD
-156 LALMQVNSGVLDS
+156 LALMQVNSGVLNS
-169 NSAIRQAIKKLAD
+169 NEAIKQAVKKLAD
-182 SGLRTIDYENG
+182 SGLRTVDYENG

-218 ELTMDE
+218 ELTMKE
-224 LGAEFVETTAHA
+224 LECEFVETTAHA

-285 FFPGISKRAYSKE
+285 FFPGISKRAYSEE
-298 HLNNIDPKDFEYD
+298 HLNNIDPEPFEYD
-311 GKTYTYYEALQHQRK
+311 GKSYTYYEALQRQRK
-326 LETNIRQK
+326 LEANIRQK
-334 KRELIGYNAAGLKD
+334 KRELIGYNATRLKD

-353 SILLNRLKSE
+353 SIALNRLKSE

-369 AGDLAVRNDL
+369 AGDLTVRNDL
-379 MQVYKYGQSIAQKS
+379 MQVYKYGQSISQK
-393 TKVKASS
+393 ARR
-400 IKEKTTSKLKT
+400 SK
-411 PTNTTTNKSSTTKKS
+411 
-426 NSSSLK
+426 
-432 NYTKSDLTNMS
+432 
-443 TTKLKKVAK
+443 
-452 EVALQYYPKSGLNF
+452 
-466 GANPNYENIIN
+466 
-477 DLLKGSTKTSLIK
+477 
-490 DIMSMKKK
+490 
-498 L
+498 